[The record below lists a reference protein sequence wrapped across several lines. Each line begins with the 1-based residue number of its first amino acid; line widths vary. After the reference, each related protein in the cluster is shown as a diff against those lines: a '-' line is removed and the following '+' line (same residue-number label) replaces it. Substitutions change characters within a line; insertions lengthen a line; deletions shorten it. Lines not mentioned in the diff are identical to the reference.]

1 MSQLGMFTVAFS
13 VKDWADL
20 LHAIAWPVVAL
31 IAIFRF
37 HSVIESLLERLV
49 RAEGLGVKVT
59 LAKLDKEIPKA
70 EVEARRVKPK
80 EPVTPRPPISE

>member
-1 MSQLGMFTVAFS
+1 MFCLGASFVVFS

-20 LHAIAWPVVAL
+20 LHSVAWPIVAL

-37 HSVIESLLERLV
+37 HSVIESLLERLIK
-49 RAEGLGVKVT
+49 AEGLGVKVT

-70 EVEARRVKPK
+70 EIEAKRVIPKLPEPPKPN
-80 EPVTPRPPISE
+80 S

>member
-1 MSQLGMFTVAFS
+1 MLQGAYLTGFS

-20 LHAIAWPVVAL
+20 LHAAAWPIVAL

-37 HSVIESLLERLV
+37 HSVVESLLERLI

-59 LAKLDKEIPKA
+59 LAKLDKELPKA
-70 EVEARRVKPK
+70 EGEARRVRPQLPSVPKPG
-80 EPVTPRPPISE
+80 E

>member
-1 MSQLGMFTVAFS
+1 MPWLLPCLIILSI
-13 VKDWADL
+13 KDWADL
-20 LHAIAWPVVAL
+20 IHAGAWPLVAL

-59 LAKLDKEIPKA
+59 LAKLDREIPKA
-70 EVEARRVKPK
+70 EIEARRVTPKLPEPPKP
-80 EPVTPRPPISE
+80 SL

>member
-1 MSQLGMFTVAFS
+1 MWRLVNYLGAVS
-13 VKDWADL
+13 IKDWADL
-20 LHAIAWPVVAL
+20 LRAIAWPTVAL

-37 HSVIESLLERLV
+37 HSVIESLLERLI

-70 EVEARRVKPK
+70 EIEAKRLRPKQPDTPKP
-80 EPVTPRPPISE
+80 SS

>member
-1 MSQLGMFTVAFS
+1 MLRLNLCLALFS

-20 LHAIAWPVVAL
+20 LHAVAWPFVAL

-37 HSVIESLLERLV
+37 HSVIESLLERLI

-59 LAKLDKEIPKA
+59 LARLDKELPKA
-70 EVEARRVKPK
+70 EAEARKVRPQLPRTPKPG
-80 EPVTPRPPISE
+80 E

>member
-1 MSQLGMFTVAFS
+1 MLQLGACFVVFS

-20 LHAIAWPVVAL
+20 LHAVAWPIVAL
-31 IAIFRF
+31 IAVFRF
-37 HSVIESLLERLV
+37 HRVIESLLERLI

-70 EVEARRVKPK
+70 EVEAKRLRPKQPDAPKPAN
-80 EPVTPRPPISE
+80 

>member
-1 MSQLGMFTVAFS
+1 MASILITWAS
-13 VKDWADL
+13 AKDWADV
-20 LHAIAWPVVAL
+20 LHAVAWPIVAL

-59 LAKLDKEIPKA
+59 LAKLDKELPKA
-70 EVEARRVKPK
+70 EAEAKKVRVPVPSPSKP
-80 EPVTPRPPISE
+80 SD